1 MNILTKVCAIPLTCL
16 MISPSVLIADEID
29 SLVIDANSTYTVTKA
44 QSELFLKHFTV
55 GDNAVIQFDPDVV
68 RWHLQASSVSMGA
81 GVVIN
86 ASGGSGNNGTVGKSA
101 TGVADECGDG
111 KPGEDGGHGSNGTDG
126 IAISMRLAISDMGS
140 LTINAAGGKGGS
152 GGRGGAGQQAG
163 KVIRCTGPDGG
174 AGGQGGEGGDGGNGS
189 YIRIV
194 YSYLEG
200 ATASGS
206 LSQFVAVNNGGGVA
220 GKGASGGHGGGGA
233 EGKYINM
240 RTLTGSKKWMPAGQV
255 GVEGR
260 SGKTGRI
267 GVTGQTLI
275 ERDLEGRMTTFV
287 QVQTKQQDNVTAI
300 QEGMLREQKAAAQA
314 ALESAVLSAAELA
327 KVNAELLSFKQQ
339 SLDLKQQLSEIALN
353 SQAASVNAKAKTA
366 LAVTE
371 SEGLRQLVGGLQ
383 AKITTLEMSLTKS
396 NEQLTLS
403 NEQFS
408 TLSASVVAIQADQ
421 KAAQQNAATKKVER
435 QKVIGKLMRR
445 LEALEKRPPQK
456 IVKEKVVEKVIKKVE
471 VTSEEPITVAE

>member
-16 MISPSVLIADEID
+16 IVFPTWGVADEID

-44 QSELFLKHFTV
+44 QGELFLKSLTV
-55 GDNAVIQFDPDVV
+55 GDNAVIEFDPDVV
-68 RWHLQASSVSMGA
+68 RWHLQASNVSMGN
-81 GVVIN
+81 GIVIN
-86 ASGGSGNNGTVGKSA
+86 ASGRPGDNGTVGKSA
-101 TGVADECGDG
+101 VGIADECGDG
-111 KPGEDGGHGSNGTDG
+111 KPGEDGQHGSNGTDG
-126 IAISMRLAISDMGS
+126 VAISMRFAISDIGS
-140 LTINAAGGKGGS
+140 LTINATGGEGGA

-200 ATASGS
+200 ATASGA
-206 LSQFVAVNNGGGVA
+206 LGQFVTVDNAGGEA

-240 RTLTGSKKWMPAGQV
+240 RTLSGSKKWMPAGQS

-260 SGKTGRI
+260 VGKTGRI
-267 GVTGQTLI
+267 GVTGQTLM

-287 QVQTKQQDNVTAI
+287 QSQAKQQDNVKAI
-300 QEGMLREQKAAAQA
+300 QQSMLLEQKAAAQA
-314 ALESAVLSAAELA
+314 ALEAATLSAAELA
-327 KVNAELLSFKQQ
+327 KVNAELLAFKQQ

-353 SQAASVNAKAKTA
+353 SQAASVDAKAKTA
-366 LAVTE
+366 LAATE
-371 SEGLRQLVGGLQ
+371 SEGLRGLVGGLQ
-383 AKITTLEMSLTKS
+383 AKITTLETSLAKS
-396 NEQLTLS
+396 NEQLMLS

-408 TLSASVVAIQADQ
+408 ALSESVVAIQAEQKTVQKNSAAKSTESQ
-421 KAAQQNAATKKVER
+421 KAIEL
-435 QKVIGKLMRR
+435 LMRR
-445 LEALEKRPPQK
+445 LEALEKRSVQK
-456 IVKEKVVEKVIKKVE
+456 VIEKAAEKAVEKSVND
-471 VTSEEPITVAE
+471 SAESIIEGQ